1 MIIEWKE
8 NNVFPKAE
16 RPELSMGHNEGQRKG
31 QAQGAEKS
39 SDAILGHR
47 PHGLLKA
54 VSHVSNSH
62 GLSIFVGESAIKP
75 FCALAIQVFNN
86 KRAIRL

>member
-1 MIIEWKE
+1 MKGRE
-8 NNVFPKAE
+8 KANTT
-16 RPELSMGHNEGQRKG
+16 ELRR
-31 QAQGAEKS
+31 AQMLAV
-39 SDAILGHR
+39 LGHS

-75 FCALAIQVFNN
+75 FCALVIQVFNN
-86 KRAIRL
+86 KRAITL

>member
-1 MIIEWKE
+1 MIVGWKKKY
-8 NNVFPKAE
+8 VFPKAE
-16 RPELSMGHNEGQRKG
+16 KPKLSSGLNEVGQP
-31 QAQGAEKS
+31 QGAEKS
-39 SDAILGHR
+39 SDAVLGHR

-75 FCALAIQVFNN
+75 FCALVIQVFNN
-86 KRAIRL
+86 KRAITL